1 MSCVSGTLLAV
12 LSVGQTAGASGGSLR
27 GQFCGLQQLLR
38 CPYVGWQVARRA
50 GRQRQEGE
58 DSEAGLP
65 FGTAVGGGQA
75 CLEV

>member
-1 MSCVSGTLLAV
+1 MVWKPQLLAKPATMAPTV
-12 LSVGQTAGASGGSLR
+12 LDGET
-27 GQFCGLQQLLR
+27 
-38 CPYVGWQVARRA
+38 A